1 MRYVGVGPFHAGGFA
16 IVSNFCMSWTTYG
29 IILICFTFCLIY
41 RRCAVWWIVLYF
53 CLIYFSYI
61 CIHVCSRPYRKNG
74 VNGINRFKAR
84 PCNNK
89 AEEQTSFRRFER

>member
-41 RRCAVWWIVLYF
+41 RRFAVCWIVLYF
-53 CLIYFSYI
+53 RLSMFFILHSY
-61 CIHVCSRPYRKNG
+61 
-74 VNGINRFKAR
+74 ALTTDM
-84 PCNNK
+84 
-89 AEEQTSFRRFER
+89 EE